1 MLQLRSYIS
10 YLALSK
16 VHDIHVKLKIKQL
29 PVRKHQLLDCHINTP
44 ILCPAQATYYA
55 AKAVTHD
62 PSVLTE
68 TTEEL
73 TNVEGH

>member
-16 VHDIHVKLKIKQL
+16 VHDIHVKLGEKKQL

-44 ILCPAQATYYA
+44 ILCPTQATYYA
-55 AKAVTHD
+55 AKAVTPRPFCAH
-62 PSVLTE
+62 
-68 TTEEL
+68 
-73 TNVEGH
+73 